1 MTTKPLNI
9 KYRTYYRYNDLIN
22 MLKFEAGNLK
32 LDKKHGKI
40 LIFFFIG
47 YVDKKSEWNVN
58 SVNSLYLLIN
68 AVYGSISEKKRK

>member
-40 LIFFFIG
+40 LIFFSLVMLI
-47 YVDKKSEWNVN
+47 KSQN
-58 SVNSLYLLIN
+58 
-68 AVYGSISEKKRK
+68 GM